1 MLLTSPAACTT
12 GDWLQKFNCA
22 RHQPVSPAITQ
33 AGYTTGHD
41 VMPAVIAGIIIGLI
55 ILAIRSARHQG
66 TPATK

>member
-1 MLLTSPAACTT
+1 MQLASPAACTT

-22 RHQPVSPAITQ
+22 RHQPVSPAITH

-41 VMPAVIAGIIIGLI
+41 FMPALIVGVIIGLI
-55 ILAIRSARHQG
+55 ILAIRSARSQG